1 MTERKNL
8 FTGRRAVLATM
19 HGKEQSIAP
28 VFLATL
34 NLIVVPAKG
43 VDTDALGTFSGEIP
57 RRGTMLETAVAKARL
72 GMECTRLPFGLASE
86 GSFGPH
92 PLFPMIPAGFELLAF
107 VDDERGTTIHE
118 SLVIDDTNF
127 AHLVT
132 APKGPMAKFLDQV
145 GFPSHGLIVRPNVGN
160 TEAALAKGIVDLP
173 VLTSAIAAAAVLSDD
188 GCARV
193 ETDMRAHLNPTR
205 MRSLTGLATRLADRL
220 SICCPSCAAPGWGRV
235 KVIRGLPCEMCDTPT
250 EWVMFEVFGCAA
262 CTHQEERP
270 RADGLTQTGAA
281 NCPACN
287 P

>member
-1 MTERKNL
+1 
-8 FTGRRAVLATM
+8 M
-19 HGKEQSIAP
+19 HGKEQAIAP

-43 VDTDALGTFSGEIP
+43 VDTDALGTFSGKIP
-57 RRGTMLETAVAKARL
+57 RRGTMIEAAVAKARR
-72 GMECTRLPFGLASE
+72 GMERARLPFGIASE

-92 PLFPMIPAGFELLAF
+92 PLFPIIPAGFELLAF

-132 APKGPMAKFLDQV
+132 SPKEPMAKFLDHV
-145 GFPSHGLIVRPNVGN
+145 GFPSHGLIVRPNVGDID
-160 TEAALAKGIVDLP
+160 AALVKGIVDLHTLD
-173 VLTSAIAAAAVLSDD
+173 VAIGAAAALSGD
-188 GCARV
+188 GFARV

-205 MRSLTGLATRLADRL
+205 MKSLTALATRLSERL
-220 SICCPSCAAPGWGRV
+220 SSCCPSCAAPGWGRV
-235 KVIRGLPCEMCDTPT
+235 KVIRGLPCEMCDTAT
-250 EWVMFEVFGCAA
+250 EWVMFEIFGCAA

-270 RADGLTQTGAA
+270 RADSLTQTGAA